1 MAQGLPQKENQ
12 LRQLVTE
19 MRMMEGT
26 VNILQQ
32 RLQVVLA
39 SVSELRLAKQ
49 SLGDL
54 KDIESGSNLLVPVG
68 GAAFIKASLGDIDK
82 VVVGIGADVSLE
94 MEYDDAIKDVD
105 ERLQE
110 MEKAQ
115 NSIEQQLGQ
124 IMAQLEAHQS
134 VAERLS
140 AEIQQSVQGSI

>member
-26 VNILQQ
+26 VNTLQQ

-68 GAAFIKASLGDIDK
+68 GAAFIKANLGNVDK

-94 MEYDDAIKDVD
+94 MEYDDAVKDVD

-115 NSIEQQLGQ
+115 TSIEQQLGQ

-134 VAERLS
+134 MAERLS
-140 AEIQQSVQGSI
+140 AEIQQAGQGSI

>member
-1 MAQGLPQKENQ
+1 MTMSLSQKENQ
-12 LRQLVTE
+12 LRQILTE

-26 VNILQQ
+26 VNTLQQ

-39 SVSELRLAKQ
+39 SVTELRVAKQ
-49 SLGDL
+49 SLGDI
-54 KDIESGSNLLVPVG
+54 KGNEPGSNLLVPVG
-68 GAAFIKASLGDIDK
+68 GATFINASLGDIDR

-94 MEYDDAIKDVD
+94 MVYEDAVKDVS

-115 NSIEQQLGQ
+115 ASIEQQLGQ

-134 VAERLS
+134 IAERRS
-140 AEIQQSVQGSI
+140 AEIQQGIQRSN

>member
-26 VNILQQ
+26 VNTLQQ

-54 KDIESGSNLLVPVG
+54 KDIESGNNLLVPVG
-68 GAAFIKASLGDIDK
+68 GAAFIKASLGDVDK

-94 MEYDDAIKDVD
+94 MEYDDAVKDVD

-140 AEIQQSVQGSI
+140 AEIQQVVQGST

>member
-1 MAQGLPQKENQ
+1 MAQGLPPKENQ

-26 VNILQQ
+26 VNTLQQ

-54 KDIESGSNLLVPVG
+54 KDIKSGSNLLVPVG
-68 GAAFIKASLGDIDK
+68 GAAFINANLGDVDK

-94 MEYDDAIKDVD
+94 MEYEDAVKDVD

-115 NSIEQQLGQ
+115 TSIEQQLGQ
-124 IMAQLEAHQS
+124 IMAQLQSHQS
-134 VAERLS
+134 MAERLS
-140 AEIQQSVQGSI
+140 AEIQQAVQGSI

>member
-19 MRMMEGT
+19 MRMMEGS
-26 VNILQQ
+26 VNTLQQ

-54 KDIESGSNLLVPVG
+54 KDIKSGSNLLVPVG
-68 GAAFIKASLGDIDK
+68 GAAFINANLGDVDK

-94 MEYDDAIKDVD
+94 MEYDDAVKDVD

-115 NSIEQQLGQ
+115 TSIEQQLGQ
-124 IMAQLEAHQS
+124 IMAQLQSHQS
-134 VAERLS
+134 MAERLS
-140 AEIQQSVQGSI
+140 AEIQQAVQGSI

>member
-1 MAQGLPQKENQ
+1 MAQGLPKKENQ

-26 VNILQQ
+26 VNTLQQ

-94 MEYDDAIKDVD
+94 MAYDDAVKDVD

-134 VAERLS
+134 MAERLS

>member
-26 VNILQQ
+26 VNTLQQ

-94 MEYDDAIKDVD
+94 MEYDDAVKDVD

>member
-26 VNILQQ
+26 ANTLQQ
-32 RLQVVLA
+32 RLQAVFS
-39 SVSELRLAKQ
+39 SVSELKLAKQ

-68 GAAFIKASLGDIDK
+68 GAAFIKASLGDVDK

-94 MEYDDAIKDVD
+94 MEYDDAVKDVD

-115 NSIEQQLGQ
+115 TSIEQQLGQ

-134 VAERLS
+134 MAERLS
-140 AEIQQSVQGSI
+140 AEIQQAVQGSI

>member
-26 VNILQQ
+26 VNTLQQ

-68 GAAFIKASLGDIDK
+68 GAAFIKASLGDVDK

-94 MEYDDAIKDVD
+94 MEYDDAVKDVD

-140 AEIQQSVQGSI
+140 AEIQQAVQGSI

>member
-26 VNILQQ
+26 VNTLQQ

-68 GAAFIKASLGDIDK
+68 GAAFINANLGDVDK

-94 MEYDDAIKDVD
+94 MAYDDAVKDVE

-115 NSIEQQLGQ
+115 SSIEQQLGQ

-134 VAERLS
+134 MAERLS
-140 AEIQQSVQGSI
+140 AEIQQAVQGSI

>member
-26 VNILQQ
+26 VNTLRQ

-54 KDIESGSNLLVPVG
+54 KDVESGSNLLVPVG
-68 GAAFIKASLGDIDK
+68 GAAFIKANLGDVEK

-94 MEYDDAIKDVD
+94 MEYDDAVKDVD

-115 NSIEQQLGQ
+115 TSIEQQLGQ

-134 VAERLS
+134 MAERLS
-140 AEIQQSVQGSI
+140 AEIQQAVQGSV